1 MESRFASYDGTEIGY
16 RVLGDGPPLIC
27 LPGGPGRV
35 GKYLGD
41 LGGLHTRR
49 RLIIPDTR
57 GTGLSADPADPESF
71 RVDRLVPDV
80 EALRAHLGLDQVD
93 LLAHSAAATLGVLY
107 AAAHPER
114 IAALILVTPALP
126 VLGID
131 GDEAETRAVLARRS
145 GEPWYRGA
153 LAAME
158 KAAAGDRSPEVSV
171 AITPFYYGRWDAAA
185 RRHSTA
191 GISARNR
198 AARDGYWAG
207 VTFDPPATRAAIAK
221 LTAPVLL
228 HAGEADAFPT
238 VTEVRQ
244 AAALFPGASVT
255 VQPGAGHFPWV
266 DDPAE
271 FATAVGSF
279 LGESRLSVRDKGC
292 SPAAERSVPVRRRRC
307 WRGQSPTGPSR
318 CPLAAWPGSRTC
330 YRWVPLR
337 QPGAAPT
344 PSGTAART

>member
-27 LPGGPGRV
+27 LPGGPARV
-35 GKYLGD
+35 GEYLGD
-41 LGGLHTRR
+41 LGGLHEQRQ
-49 RLIIPDTR
+49 LIIPDTR
-57 GTGLSADPADPESF
+57 GTGLSASPADTDSF
-71 RVDRLVPDV
+71 RVDRLVRDV
-80 EALRAHLGLDQVD
+80 EALRAHLGLDQID

-114 IAALILVTPALP
+114 IAAFILVTPALP

-131 GDEAETRAVLARRS
+131 GDEAEARAVLARRL
-145 GEPWYRGA
+145 GEPWYAAA

-158 KAAAGDRSPEVSV
+158 KAAAGDRSPEVSI
-171 AITPFYYGRWDAAA
+171 ATRPFYYGRWDDAA
-185 RRHSTA
+185 RRHATV
-191 GISARNR
+191 GISQRNR

-238 VTEVRQ
+238 VTQVRQ
-244 AAALFPGASVT
+244 AAALFPDASVT

-266 DDPAE
+266 DDPAA
-271 FATAVGSF
+271 FATTVGWF

-292 SPAAERSVPVRRRRC
+292 SWAVGRPAPVRRRRC
-307 WRGQSPTGPSR
+307 WRGRSAAGPAR

-330 YRWVPLR
+330 CR
-337 QPGAAPT
+337 
-344 PSGTAART
+344 